1 MISIDVGAFCIYSLP
16 MITWDETKRRKNI
29 REHKIDLV
37 ELESVFDRHMVTVED
52 DREAEWACDLLGLDS
67 AR

>member
-1 MISIDVGAFCIYSLP
+1 